1 MAKSTLTPSEKQ
13 IEKILTT
20 DGRTKLFKEKLA
32 KLGYIK
38 KDTVETRKVIE
49 KVGDFGMMS
58 DGGNKK
64 VARAVAKSK
73 NEKELRQK
81 LQKIS
86 TMSGGKYSE
95 AQEDEVIDRAI
106 DALNSNAKGMQL
118 RPDANVLVQ
127 LRKFKDTNKDGKVRT
142 DDMKDMKVKADD
154 AIKVHDTLMKV
165 RAPIRDKY
173 LRLLQKD
180 VKTFKKTFNAILK
193 VAK

>member
-1 MAKSTLTPSEKQ
+1 MSKELSKAQ
-13 IEKILTT
+13 VEKILTT

-38 KDTVETRKVIE
+38 KDTVETRKVLE

-64 VARAVAKSK
+64 IARAVAKSK

-106 DALNSNAKGMQL
+106 DALNSKAKGMQL

-127 LRKFKDTNKDGKVRT
+127 LKKFKDTKKDGKVRT

-193 VAK
+193 VAN

>member
-1 MAKSTLTPSEKQ
+1 MSKELSKAQ
-13 IEKILTT
+13 VEKILTT

-38 KDTVETRKVIE
+38 KSTVETRKVLE

-193 VAK
+193 VAT

>member
-1 MAKSTLTPSEKQ
+1 MNKTEKA

-20 DGRTKLFKEKLA
+20 DGRTKLFKEKLR
-32 KLGYIK
+32 KLGYVK
-38 KDTVETRKVIE
+38 QDTIETRKVLE

-73 NEKELRQK
+73 NEKELRKK
-81 LQKIS
+81 LEKIS

-106 DALNSNAKGMQL
+106 DALNSKARGTQL
-118 RPDANVLVQ
+118 RPDANMLVQ

-154 AIKVHDTLMKV
+154 AIKVHHTLMKV
-165 RAPIRDKY
+165 RAPVRDKY

>member
-1 MAKSTLTPSEKQ
+1 MNKTEKA

-20 DGRTKLFKEKLA
+20 DGRTKLFKEKLR
-32 KLGYIK
+32 KLGYVK
-38 KDTVETRKVIE
+38 QDTIETRKVLE

-73 NEKELRQK
+73 NEKELRKK
-81 LQKIS
+81 LEKIS

-106 DALNSNAKGMQL
+106 DALNSKARGTQL
-118 RPDANVLVQ
+118 RPDANMLVQ

-154 AIKVHDTLMKV
+154 AVKVHDTLMKV
-165 RAPIRDKY
+165 RAPVRDKY

-193 VAK
+193 VAKK

>member
-1 MAKSTLTPSEKQ
+1 MSKELSKAQ
-13 IEKILTT
+13 VEKILTT

-38 KDTVETRKVIE
+38 KDTVETRKVLE

-127 LRKFKDTNKDGKVRT
+127 LRKFKDTKKDGKVRT

-193 VAK
+193 VAS

>member
-1 MAKSTLTPSEKQ
+1 MAKLTAKEVQ
-13 IEKILTT
+13 KILTT
-20 DGRTKLFKEKLA
+20 DGRTKLFKEKLR
-32 KLGYIK
+32 KLGYVK
-38 KDTVETRKVIE
+38 QDTIETRKVLE

-73 NEKELRQK
+73 NEKELRKK
-81 LQKIS
+81 LEKIS

-106 DALNSNAKGMQL
+106 DALNSKARGTQL
-118 RPDANVLVQ
+118 RPDANMWVQ

-165 RAPIRDKY
+165 RAPVRDKY

>member
-38 KDTVETRKVIE
+38 KDTVETRKVLE

-193 VAK
+193 VAN

>member
-1 MAKSTLTPSEKQ
+1 MSKELSKAQ
-13 IEKILTT
+13 VEKILTT

-38 KDTVETRKVIE
+38 KTTVETRKVLE

-193 VAK
+193 VAT

>member
-193 VAK
+193 VAT

>member
-38 KDTVETRKVIE
+38 KDTVETRKVLE

-193 VAK
+193 VAT

>member
-1 MAKSTLTPSEKQ
+1 MSKELSKKQ
-13 IEKILTT
+13 VEKILTT

-38 KDTVETRKVIE
+38 KDTVETRKVLE

-95 AQEDEVIDRAI
+95 ASR
-106 DALNSNAKGMQL
+106 
-118 RPDANVLVQ
+118 R
-127 LRKFKDTNKDGKVRT
+127 
-142 DDMKDMKVKADD
+142 
-154 AIKVHDTLMKV
+154 
-165 RAPIRDKY
+165 
-173 LRLLQKD
+173 
-180 VKTFKKTFNAILK
+180 
-193 VAK
+193 

>member
-38 KDTVETRKVIE
+38 KDTIETRKVIE

-127 LRKFKDTNKDGKVRT
+127 LRKFKDTKKDGKVRT

-165 RAPIRDKY
+165 RAPVRDKY

-180 VKTFKKTFNAILK
+180 VKTFKKTFKAILK

>member
-1 MAKSTLTPSEKQ
+1 MSKELSKAQ
-13 IEKILTT
+13 VEKILTT

-38 KDTVETRKVIE
+38 KDTVETRKVLE

-127 LRKFKDTNKDGKVRT
+127 LRKFKDTKKDGKVRT

-193 VAK
+193 VSS

>member
-1 MAKSTLTPSEKQ
+1 MNKTEKA

-20 DGRTKLFKEKLA
+20 DGRTKLFKEKLR
-32 KLGYIK
+32 KLGYVK
-38 KDTVETRKVIE
+38 QDTIETRKVLE

-73 NEKELRQK
+73 NEKELRKK
-81 LQKIS
+81 LEKIS

-106 DALNSNAKGMQL
+106 DALNSKARGTQL
-118 RPDANVLVQ
+118 RPDANMLVQ

-165 RAPIRDKY
+165 RAPVRDKY

-180 VKTFKKTFNAILK
+180 VKTFKKTYNAILK

>member
-1 MAKSTLTPSEKQ
+1 MSKELSKAQ
-13 IEKILTT
+13 VEKILTT

-38 KDTVETRKVIE
+38 KTTVETRKVLE

-127 LRKFKDTNKDGKVRT
+127 LKKFKDTKKDGKVRT

-193 VAK
+193 VAT

>member
-1 MAKSTLTPSEKQ
+1 MSKNLSKAQ
-13 IEKILTT
+13 VEKILTT

-38 KDTVETRKVIE
+38 KTTVETRKVLE

-193 VAK
+193 VAN